1 LQQQQQQSQ
10 AQLVQRRLSRGQPTG
25 AAAAG
30 QGLGA
35 GSSKGSK
42 QGKLLLSKW
51 LQRPNRVIDP
61 KESVWVFCEV
71 LLLLHKAEQAAGPAA
86 VPPSFVR
93 PSKLLLHSS
102 GRISFAPGPAAAAAD
117 GGGSGPLQQPSPAE
131 AEEELL
137 YRSPEEETAGATPC
151 TCAASSLEAA
161 AEAPGGPQAPLGGGV
176 HAAGCQRHTAGAA
189 ALGPK
194 CYSFSLGV
202 LFFDLFWAPAEGGR
216 VRALQDLRQR
226 VLPSAFLRQRPQEAA
241 FVLALLHPDPSVR
254 PSVEE
259 LIGGEL
265 LGGVC
270 ETLRA
275 RHAAREQAEAAQE
288 SESLL
293 FFLQTMQT
301 RKQQEAGLVRQQ
313 LAALDDSI
321 RAVAAALAEV
331 QGMLQL
337 GGSPGGLVR
346 RGSHSSPPTSIGSPR
361 SQHHHNHQQQQ
372 QLAAGACK
380 RAAADEEPAA
390 AVKGDAC
397 DEADSDDMEEE
408 RREARA
414 KRRRVQRAA
423 SSSNKLAAGQGTM
436 PGRTLPGSPTDAEA
450 QQEQLRQLH
459 QAAAAAA
466 AGDSTAVVVP
476 PLLQPQWDKV
486 LHFFDYLEAVFFRR
500 KQRWQQSQQ
509 AQGPNNGPA
518 QQQQQQP
525 QQQGGS
531 AVAAAAA
538 PGSKE
543 AAGQQGPAA
552 GPGPPAPDSS
562 AAVAR
567 LPVFLQRFGEDL
579 ASYTRYSR
587 LALRGYI
594 RSSGD
599 VLGGSNLLCGLG
611 LDRDEEFFA
620 TAGVSKR
627 IRVYEYAS
635 VVGDG
640 GVGPGGMSGV
650 HYPVLDLTS
659 RSRLSSVVWSS
670 YVKGHL
676 ASSDYE
682 GVVQL
687 WDVNTS
693 QELMTFEEH
702 AKRAWSVDFSPC
714 DPSRL
719 VSGSDDGTV
728 KVWSI
733 HQDNSVATINLHA
746 NVCSVQFA
754 PDNPHLIAAGSANYR
769 MYLFD
774 LRHTAAPLAVAAGH
788 QKAVSYV
795 RFLTGQTL
803 VTAST
808 DNSLR
813 LWQVPELV
821 GGAGDACELVLRGHT
836 NEKNFIGLA
845 VTPAGYIACGSET
858 NEVYTYYSA
867 VPRPLAHHAFS
878 EGLESDL
885 ETMSAVAHG
894 AGASS
899 GQFVSCVAWSSKHG
913 TLLAANSAGHVK
925 VLELV

>member
-1 LQQQQQQSQ
+1 
-10 AQLVQRRLSRGQPTG
+10 
-25 AAAAG
+25 
-30 QGLGA
+30 
-35 GSSKGSK
+35 
-42 QGKLLLSKW
+42 
-51 LQRPNRVIDP
+51 
-61 KESVWVFCEV
+61 
-71 LLLLHKAEQAAGPAA
+71 
-86 VPPSFVR
+86 
-93 PSKLLLHSS
+93 
-102 GRISFAPGPAAAAAD
+102 
-117 GGGSGPLQQPSPAE
+117 
-131 AEEELL
+131 
-137 YRSPEEETAGATPC
+137 
-151 TCAASSLEAA
+151 
-161 AEAPGGPQAPLGGGV
+161 
-176 HAAGCQRHTAGAA
+176 
-189 ALGPK
+189 
-194 CYSFSLGV
+194 
-202 LFFDLFWAPAEGGR
+202 
-216 VRALQDLRQR
+216 
-226 VLPSAFLRQRPQEAA
+226 
-241 FVLALLHPDPSVR
+241 
-254 PSVEE
+254 
-259 LIGGEL
+259 
-265 LGGVC
+265 
-270 ETLRA
+270 
-275 RHAAREQAEAAQE
+275 
-288 SESLL
+288 
-293 FFLQTMQT
+293 M
-301 RKQQEAGLVRQQ
+301 
-313 LAALDDSI
+313 
-321 RAVAAALAEV
+321 
-331 QGMLQL
+331 
-337 GGSPGGLVR
+337 
-346 RGSHSSPPTSIGSPR
+346 
-361 SQHHHNHQQQQ
+361 
-372 QLAAGACK
+372 
-380 RAAADEEPAA
+380 
-390 AVKGDAC
+390 
-397 DEADSDDMEEE
+397 
-408 RREARA
+408 
-414 KRRRVQRAA
+414 
-423 SSSNKLAAGQGTM
+423 
-436 PGRTLPGSPTDAEA
+436 
-450 QQEQLRQLH
+450 
-459 QAAAAAA
+459 
-466 AGDSTAVVVP
+466 
-476 PLLQPQWDKV
+476 
-486 LHFFDYLEAVFFRR
+486 
-500 KQRWQQSQQ
+500 
-509 AQGPNNGPA
+509 
-518 QQQQQQP
+518 
-525 QQQGGS
+525 
-531 AVAAAAA
+531 
-538 PGSKE
+538 
-543 AAGQQGPAA
+543 
-552 GPGPPAPDSS
+552 
-562 AAVAR
+562 AR

-579 ASYTRYSR
+579 ASYTRYGR

-635 VVGDG
+635 VVGEG

-821 GGAGDACELVLRGHT
+821 AGAGDACELVLRGHT